1 MRLAQL
7 LPMIK
12 RKQAQVMSIIRKQIK
27 LWKPKSDRIFTWQS
41 NRCMVDEGWRSLE
54 REEIDRERS
63 DFLSKRE
70 KRKIEERRRRL
81 CYEIRDSGL
90 LIVALYQWNIKYLY
104 FLKHIS
110 IILLVIKTWNFQLN
124 LEF

>member
-1 MRLAQL
+1 
-7 LPMIK
+7 MIK
-12 RKQAQVMSIIRKQIK
+12 RKQAQVMSIIRKKIK

-41 NRCMVDEGWRSLE
+41 YRCMVDEGWRSLE

-104 FLKHIS
+104 FLIHIS